1 MNIFSLKD
9 ILKGDKIIWIVY
21 LFLCTVSLIE
31 VFSADS
37 RLTFKSNDL
46 WAPITKH
53 SILLFGGILVAWLVH
68 RQSFKYFRLVGAVGY
83 IVSIILLVLT
93 KFIGQETNGSTRWIS
108 LFGFQF
114 QPSEIAKL
122 SIILLIANIIS
133 KGRDNTDGKLT
144 DKTVNIALG
153 VTAPVF
159 LLILSE
165 NFSTSMLLFVTVLCM
180 LFIGKM
186 KARYARKILV
196 SIALFCGTTFVVL
209 RYTPPQIFK
218 IVSTFVPATHRA
230 ITWQNRLKNFGSERV
245 PADSFDLDKDAQI
258 AHANIAIASSHGVG
272 KMPGNSSERD
282 FLSQASSDFIFA
294 IIIEETGLLGAGLV
308 MFMYIVLVIKIGQIA
323 SRCKTVFP
331 MFTLIGIALIIS
343 IQAITNMAVAVSII
357 PVTGQPLPF
366 VSRGGSSIIISGIYI
381 GIILSI
387 SRYVTE
393 KEDNQQSALPKETAI
408 ETTDYDDEDNIE

>member
-1 MNIFSLKD
+1 MNL
-9 ILKGDKIIWIVY
+9 
-21 LFLCTVSLIE
+21 
-31 VFSADS
+31 
-37 RLTFKSNDL
+37 
-46 WAPITKH
+46 
-53 SILLFGGILVAWLVH
+53 
-68 RQSFKYFRLVGAVGY
+68 
-83 IVSIILLVLT
+83 
-93 KFIGQETNGSTRWIS
+93 
-108 LFGFQF
+108 
-114 QPSEIAKL
+114 
-122 SIILLIANIIS
+122 
-133 KGRDNTDGKLT
+133 
-144 DKTVNIALG
+144 ALG
-153 VTAPVF
+153 LTAPVF

>member
-133 KGRDNTDGKLT
+133 KGRDSTDGKLT

-186 KARYARKILV
+186 KAQYARKILV
-196 SIALFCGTTFVVL
+196 S
-209 RYTPPQIFK
+209 IFK

>member
-68 RQSFKYFRLVGAVGY
+68 RQSFRYFRLVGAVGY

-133 KGRDNTDGKLT
+133 KGRDSADGKLT

-186 KARYARKILV
+186 KAQYARKILV

-272 KMPGNSSERD
+272 KMTFCRRHRPTSSLPSSSRKQD
-282 FLSQASSDFIFA
+282 FSEL
-294 IIIEETGLLGAGLV
+294 GL
-308 MFMYIVLVIKIGQIA
+308 
-323 SRCKTVFP
+323 
-331 MFTLIGIALIIS
+331 
-343 IQAITNMAVAVSII
+343 
-357 PVTGQPLPF
+357 
-366 VSRGGSSIIISGIYI
+366 
-381 GIILSI
+381 
-387 SRYVTE
+387 
-393 KEDNQQSALPKETAI
+393 
-408 ETTDYDDEDNIE
+408 